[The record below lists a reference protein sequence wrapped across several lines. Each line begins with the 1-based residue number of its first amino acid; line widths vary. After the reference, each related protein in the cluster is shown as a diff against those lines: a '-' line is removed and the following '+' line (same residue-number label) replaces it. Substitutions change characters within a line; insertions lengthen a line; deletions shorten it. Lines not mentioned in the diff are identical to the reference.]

1 MRSALQYVSIALF
14 AVHMLAVVGCK
25 DQTPAPAATTATPA
39 SSTPAPAAAAA
50 AAVEKCEHGVQ
61 KDICTRCN
69 PALAVAFKAKND
81 WCDEHNRAESQ
92 CVECHPELAQ
102 KGIK

>member
-1 MRSALQYVSIALF
+1 MMFTSLSFRLSAIIAATLLMT
-14 AVHMLAVVGCK
+14 ALAGC
-25 DQTPAPAATTATPA
+25 PADDKKADAAKSTTATTATA
-39 SSTPAPAAAAA
+39 AADAPAGP
-50 AAVEKCEHGVQ
+50 CEHGVQ

-69 PALAVAFKAKND
+69 PALAVAFKAKSD

-92 CVECHPELAQ
+92 CVLCHPDLAQ

>member
-1 MRSALQYVSIALF
+1 MRTVVRFAASSLVALQ
-14 AVHMLAVVGCK
+14 MLAMPGCIGCK
-25 DQTPAPAATTATPA
+25 GEGSSASAPASTAANAATAATP
-39 SSTPAPAAAAA
+39 
-50 AAVEKCEHGVQ
+50 EKCEHGVQ

-81 WCDEHNRAESQ
+81 WCNEHERAESQ
-92 CVECHPELAQ
+92 CVLCHPDLAQ